1 METDF
6 KEVLLQLYK
15 KIWGWWKYLKKEP
28 FKNNFFNAKPKQKAV
43 FCHLS
48 QSEWAQMQEL
58 KSLLKT

>member
-28 FKNNFFNAKPKQKAV
+28 FKNNFFNAKPK
-43 FCHLS
+43 
-48 QSEWAQMQEL
+48 
-58 KSLLKT
+58 